1 MPLYEYRCSKC
12 DKVFEKLQKFSDPPV
27 TVHDDCGGAVE
38 RLIST
43 SGLHF
48 KGSGF
53 YITDYAKSGS
63 TPRKESGGD
72 SSKGGKSDSK
82 PGDSKSGDSKSSE
95 SKSSDSKSS
104 DTTTASKPAAST
116 TSKTD

>member
-12 DKVFEKLQKFSDPPV
+12 DKVFEKLQKFSDAPL
-27 TVHDDCGGAVE
+27 TVHEDCGGAVE

-63 TPRKESGGD
+63 APKNTAGGD
-72 SSKGGKSDSK
+72 SSKGDKS
-82 PGDSKSGDSKSSE
+82 DSKSGDSKSPESKSESKTSE
-95 SKSSDSKSS
+95 SKSSETK
-104 DTTTASKPAAST
+104 TESKPAS